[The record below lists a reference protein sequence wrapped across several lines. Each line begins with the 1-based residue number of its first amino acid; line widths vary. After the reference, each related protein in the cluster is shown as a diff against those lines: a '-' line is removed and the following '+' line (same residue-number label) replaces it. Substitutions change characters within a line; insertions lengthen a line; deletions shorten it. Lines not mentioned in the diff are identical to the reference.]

1 MVYTWARGY
10 QQNASLVTK
19 ERPPQTGEIQ
29 RGQKGDL
36 YVHPL
41 SPPTLLS
48 PPKKKKKTNKRN
60 KTKKT
65 PEHNVV
71 KPWMWKT
78 WGFYKNMIFQNNM
91 ET

>member
-48 PPKKKKKTNKRN
+48 PPKKKTTTKETKQKKTLNTMWLNLGCGKPGVSI
-60 KTKKT
+60 KT
-65 PEHNVV
+65 
-71 KPWMWKT
+71 
-78 WGFYKNMIFQNNM
+78 
-91 ET
+91 

>member
-48 PPKKKKKTNKRN
+48 PPKKKKERKPTKETKQKKPLNTMWLNLGCGKPGVSIKT
-60 KTKKT
+60 
-65 PEHNVV
+65 
-71 KPWMWKT
+71 
-78 WGFYKNMIFQNNM
+78 
-91 ET
+91 